1 MKMVCLKNEL
11 QKIDSQTL
19 TQYALRKSQYDEYKI
34 NLGIRSHSL
43 FHNKFQKGMSQQN
56 FNPLHNLK
64 HDLPAAL
71 VVFLVAL
78 PLCLGVAL
86 ASGAPLFSG
95 IIAGAVGG
103 IIIGVFS
110 NSPLS
115 VSGPAAGLTVIVLT
129 SIQKMPTYEAFL
141 LAVVLS
147 GALQIAFGF
156 LKAGVVGDFIPS
168 SVIKGM
174 LSAIGLILILKQI
187 PHAFGYDKDPEGD
200 MSFAQADG
208 ENTFSEI
215 WHLFDHY
222 FSIGAAIVA
231 LVSIG
236 ILLLW
241 DNVITK
247 KIAALKLVPAPL
259 LVVVTSVLLNEW
271 FKTASP
277 NLTIM
282 SEHLVSI
289 PVANDFKGFLGQFK
303 LPDFSQIMNPNVW
316 IIAGTIAIVAS
327 LESLL
332 SIEAIDRLDPF
343 KRNTDTNRELT
354 AQGIGNMVSGMLGG
368 LPVTSVIVRSSANVN
383 SGGRT
388 KASTITHGS
397 MLLLSVYFIPQV
409 LNLIPLSA
417 LAAILI
423 MTGYKLAKPALFVAE
438 YKRGWSHFAP
448 FVITIVAIL
457 LTDLLKGILVGIGAG
472 AYFIMLANYRSAMT
486 LVKEEAGHYL
496 LNFKKDVSF
505 VHKVALKKMLSSI
518 PNNSHVIIDM
528 HKTSFIDKDNEEII
542 DDFMTTAHYRDI
554 TVEKIEPTKVPQNTK
569 ARKEDLAAI

>member
-1 MKMVCLKNEL
+1 LEFETWNHPL
-11 QKIDSQTL
+11 LNLNQK
-19 TQYALRKSQYDEYKI
+19 K
-34 NLGIRSHSL
+34 
-43 FHNKFQKGMSQQN
+43 MSQQD
-56 FNPLHNLK
+56 FNPLHNFK
-64 HDLPAAL
+64 HDLPASL

-78 PLCLGVAL
+78 PLCLGIAL
-86 ASGAPLFSG
+86 ASGAPLFAG

-115 VSGPAAGLTVIVLT
+115 VSGPAAGLTTIVLV

-141 LAVVLS
+141 LAVVIT
-147 GALQIAFGF
+147 GAMQIALGIF
-156 LKAGVVGDFIPS
+156 KAGVVGDFIPS

-174 LSAIGLILILKQI
+174 LSAIGLTLILKQI

-200 MSFAQADG
+200 MSFSQPDG

-222 FSIGAAIVA
+222 FSIGAVIVA
-231 LVSIG
+231 LVCIG
-236 ILLLW
+236 IILLW

-247 KIAALKLVPAPL
+247 KFNALKLIPAPL
-259 LVVVTSVLLNEW
+259 LVVLAGVLLNEW
-271 FKTASP
+271 FKMAAP
-277 NLTIM
+277 NLVIQP
-282 SEHLVSI
+282 EHLVNI
-289 PVANDFKGFLGQFK
+289 PISNDFNGFLGQFR
-303 LPDFSQIMNPNVW
+303 LPDFSQITNLNVW
-316 IIAGTIAIVAS
+316 LVAATIAIVAS

-354 AQGIGNMVSGMLGG
+354 AQGIGNIVSGMLGG

-388 KASTITHGS
+388 KASAIVHGI
-397 MLLLSVYFIPQV
+397 MLLLSVYFIPQI
-409 LNLIPLSA
+409 LNLIPFSA

-486 LVKEEAGHYL
+486 LVKQEAGHYI

-505 VHKVALKKMLSSI
+505 VHKVALKKMLTSI
-518 PNNSHVIIDM
+518 EDDSHVIIDM
-528 HKTSFIDKDNEEII
+528 HKVSFIDQDNAEII
-542 DDFMTTAHYRDI
+542 DDFITTAQYRGI
-554 TVEKIEPTKVPQNTK
+554 TVEKIDPQKVHHPVKTPK
-569 ARKEDLAAI
+569 KVSTAA